1 MGTAPGTGAAAV
13 DTGVGVG
20 VIEGVGV
27 IGSAARETSAVA
39 FVGVRDPA
47 VGCGLFTDSVD
58 AASLPLASPSVA
70 SHDDAGGAR
79 IVAAASAGLGSGAGS
94 GAAGVALLD
103 AAGRRSSVGLVTMY
117 EGAGGAGCD
126 AVDTSSGACV
136 GSSAASANAAPSSAT
151 GEDATTGMS
160 GRPSSALAS
169 GAPCSGC
176 ANTSASAGGGTALF
190 ALSVARLRQLGCR
203 RTSRSFTVE
212 GRRLE
217 RDARRE
223 GFGAG
228 GGEDMQDEGG
238 KDGMWRGPRADVTP
252 GRRSWAPV
260 PRLSPRLPW
269 AHRTCLLPSPTHCC
283 GCSTSCVCFRGLTEA
298 GGNMRYGIRLD
309 AVAQRVCV
317 P

>member
-1 MGTAPGTGAAAV
+1 MGTAPGTGAADV

-70 SHDDAGGAR
+70 SHDDAGGPR

-94 GAAGVALLD
+94 GGAGVALLD
-103 AAGRRSSVGLVTMY
+103 AADRLSSVGLVIMY
-117 EGAGGAGCD
+117 DGAGGAGSG
-126 AVDTSSGACV
+126 AGDTSSGARG
-136 GSSAASANAAPSSAT
+136 GSSAASANPAPSSAT
-151 GEDATTGMS
+151 GEDAATGMS

-203 RTSRSFTVE
+203 RTSRSFTVD

-223 GFGAG
+223 GFVGAG

-252 GRRSWAPV
+252 GRRSRAPV

-269 AHRTCLLPSPTHCC
+269 AW
-283 GCSTSCVCFRGLTEA
+283 
-298 GGNMRYGIRLD
+298 
-309 AVAQRVCV
+309 
-317 P
+317 